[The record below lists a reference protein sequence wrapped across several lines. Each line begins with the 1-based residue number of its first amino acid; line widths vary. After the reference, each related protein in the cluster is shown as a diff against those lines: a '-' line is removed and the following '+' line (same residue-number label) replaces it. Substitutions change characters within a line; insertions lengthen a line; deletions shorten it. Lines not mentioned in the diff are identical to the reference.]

1 LREGKYQK
9 KTKEKGKTLFVEE
22 EYKKNKKNENIEIF
36 ARLSRIFI
44 LLRTR
49 YL

>member
-22 EYKKNKKNENIEIF
+22 EYKKNKKMKI
-36 ARLSRIFI
+36 
-44 LLRTR
+44 
-49 YL
+49 